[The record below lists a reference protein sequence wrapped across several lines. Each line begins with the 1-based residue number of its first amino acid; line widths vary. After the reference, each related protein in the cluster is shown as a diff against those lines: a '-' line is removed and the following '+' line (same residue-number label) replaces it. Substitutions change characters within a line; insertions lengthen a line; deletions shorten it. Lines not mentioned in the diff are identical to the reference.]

1 MKTHSGKIWEVIN
14 FEHRR
19 ASAAEAQRLSGQKLG
34 NERKSAVKRLGVGLL
49 YGKSDGKAS

>member
-1 MKTHSGKIWEVIN
+1 MKTHSGKIWEVID